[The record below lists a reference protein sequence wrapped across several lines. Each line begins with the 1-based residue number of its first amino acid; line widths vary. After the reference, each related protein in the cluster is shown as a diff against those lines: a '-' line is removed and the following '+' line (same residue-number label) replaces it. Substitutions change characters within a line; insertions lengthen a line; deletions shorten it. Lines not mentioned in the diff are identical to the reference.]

1 MYYATAGAQTT
12 SQQPSS
18 RGASTGQL
26 PAGFPSVGVARGGPA
41 PPGFSSRTAGGTAFQ
56 TLDLENNGLMG
67 VFTDTSD
74 FPVLGGGSSYASQA
88 QHSGMFSTQPQGQG
102 QLPGG
107 IPPPGPPPGLSA
119 PGTAGG
125 QGQSN
130 GLRDDSSRGGDDF
143 PALGNMSGNGAV
155 AGEGKDRVSRV
166 PQLQKACADAV
177 DTKFPS

>member
-56 TLDLENNGLMG
+56 RLDLGNYGLMG

-88 QHSGMFSTQPQGQG
+88 QHSGMFSTQPQGQ
-102 QLPGG
+102 LPGG

-130 GLRDDSSRGGDDF
+130 GPRDDSSRGGDDF

-155 AGEGKDRVSRV
+155 AGEGKDRVCHSCRICRV
-166 PQLQKACADAV
+166 CADAV

>member
-56 TLDLENNGLMG
+56 PLHLENNGLMG
-67 VFTDTSD
+67 VSTDTSD

-155 AGEGKDRVSRV
+155 AGEGKDRESRV
-166 PQLQKACADAV
+166 LQLQKACADAV

>member
-1 MYYATAGAQTT
+1 
-12 SQQPSS
+12 
-18 RGASTGQL
+18 
-26 PAGFPSVGVARGGPA
+26 
-41 PPGFSSRTAGGTAFQ
+41 
-56 TLDLENNGLMG
+56 MG

-88 QHSGMFSTQPQGQG
+88 QHSGMFSTQPQG

-143 PALGNMSGNGAV
+143 PALGNMAGNGAV
-155 AGEGKDRVSRV
+155 AGEGKDRVSHSFRIRRV
-166 PQLQKACADAV
+166 CADAL
-177 DTKFPS
+177 DTKFPSQSRTTRSSTAFTSFNITQRCIRLTFFDRPIE